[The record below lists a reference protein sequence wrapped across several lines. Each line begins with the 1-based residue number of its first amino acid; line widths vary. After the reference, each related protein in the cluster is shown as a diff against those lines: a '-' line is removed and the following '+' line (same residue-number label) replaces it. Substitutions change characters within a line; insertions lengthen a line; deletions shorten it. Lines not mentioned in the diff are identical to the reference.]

1 MSDYLDGSD
10 WLNEFNDDY
19 TENEEMKF
27 IWGLI
32 ACDDIS
38 ASKPNLLTMNDI
50 DLIYLKN
57 EKKYILEIETAYY
70 FNNKQDE
77 KKYLQYLL
85 DGFTDWM
92 INNKYNTNLTLSPYG
107 DFVELFSEGININT
121 HFDTI
126 EDAYKT
132 FYILVNG
139 YLTIN

>member
-1 MSDYLDGSD
+1 MCDWFDG
-10 WLNEFNDDY
+10 FNDDC

-32 ACDDIS
+32 SCDDFS

-57 EKKYILEIETAYY
+57 EKKYILEIETVYCFKDKEA
-70 FNNKQDE
+70 E
-77 KKYLQYLL
+77 KDYICFLFGK
-85 DGFTDWM
+85 FTNWM
-92 INNKYNTNLTLSPYG
+92 IDNGYNTNLTLNPYG

-126 EDAYKT
+126 EDAYRT
-132 FYILVNG
+132 FNILVSG

>member
-1 MSDYLDGSD
+1 MSD
-10 WLNEFNDDY
+10 WFNELNDDC

-32 ACDDIS
+32 TCDDFS

-57 EKKYILEIETAYY
+57 EKKYILGIETAYC

-77 KKYLQYLL
+77 KKYLQHLL
-85 DGFTDWM
+85 DNFTDWM
-92 INNKYNTNLTLSPYG
+92 IKNGYNTDSYLNPYG

-126 EDAYKT
+126 ETAYKT
-132 FYILVNG
+132 FNILVSG
-139 YLTIN
+139 YLTIS

>member
-1 MSDYLDGSD
+1 MND
-10 WLNEFNDDY
+10 WFDEFNDDC
-19 TENEEMKF
+19 TENKEMKF

-32 ACDDIS
+32 ACDDFS

-50 DLIYLKN
+50 DLIYLKDEN
-57 EKKYILEIETAYY
+57 KYILEIETAYY
-70 FNNKQDE
+70 FNNKQDK

-85 DGFTDWM
+85 DKFTDWM
-92 INNKYNTNLTLSPYG
+92 VDNGYSTDSRLNPYG
-107 DFVELFSEGININT
+107 DFIGLFSEGININT

-132 FYILVNG
+132 FNILVNG

>member
-1 MSDYLDGSD
+1 MCDWFDG
-10 WLNEFNDDY
+10 FNDDC

-32 ACDDIS
+32 SCDDFS

-57 EKKYILEIETAYY
+57 EKKYILGIETVYY

-85 DGFTDWM
+85 DSFTNWM
-92 INNKYNTNLTLSPYG
+92 INNGYNMNLTLNPYG

-126 EDAYKT
+126 EDAYRT
-132 FYILVNG
+132 FNILVNG

>member
-1 MSDYLDGSD
+1 MSDWFDG
-10 WLNEFNDDY
+10 FNDDC

-32 ACDDIS
+32 ACDNFS
-38 ASKPNLLTMNDI
+38 VSKPNLLTMNDI
-50 DLIYLKN
+50 DLIYLKD
-57 EKKYILEIETAYY
+57 EKKYILEIETVYY

-85 DGFTDWM
+85 DCFTNWM
-92 INNKYNTNLTLSPYG
+92 IDNGYNTNSHLSQYG

-126 EDAYKT
+126 ETAYRT

-139 YLTIN
+139 YLTVN

>member
-1 MSDYLDGSD
+1 MSD
-10 WLNEFNDDY
+10 WLDEFNNDY
-19 TENEEMKF
+19 TENKEMKF

-32 ACDDIS
+32 SCDDIS

-50 DLIYLKN
+50 DLIYLKD
-57 EKKYILEIETAYY
+57 EKKYILGIETMYY
-70 FNNKQDE
+70 FNSKQEE

-85 DGFTDWM
+85 DSFTDWM
-92 INNKYNTNLTLSPYG
+92 INNEYNINLTLSPYG

-126 EDAYKT
+126 ESAYRT